1 MPRPMKKGLTY
12 FALDVDIFEDDKIFD
27 LQNEYGP
34 LGEVIYVRLLCF
46 VYKNGYYYRFES
58 LDKLAAMLMRSIGN
72 RWAKDK
78 KTVKEV
84 ILYLAKINLFSS
96 ELMLRN
102 VITSRSIQERY
113 LIAVGRRRSKIAEYC
128 LIEKNSDFDEGLLSA
143 PENPVSVAE
152 TPVNVTETSINVND
166 NAHTKVNKTKVNKS
180 KVVACSENS
189 TVSTNSTIVKF
200 GTVKLT
206 QQQHDELVKDF
217 GSEKVEEYIK
227 RCDEYQQSKGRQYST
242 NYETIRKWIEE
253 DKEKEKKKEHSDGFD
268 PEKYKCL
275 INNI

>member
-189 TVSTNSTIVKF
+189 TVSTNSTIVEF

>member
-1 MPRPMKKGLTY
+1 MKKGLTY

-189 TVSTNSTIVKF
+189 TVSTNSTIVEF